1 MIKYYLNHLQNESG
15 VALVAGLVIMVLL
28 TAIGT
33 YAIHVTEIDETIAGN
48 LKASKQ
54 AFYLADAGLQW
65 GKAHVRNS
73 TTMPPETAG
82 SSFTRTLD
90 SGTMTIAFPAQD
102 PPAGIA
108 MQYTVAIRAIGTI
121 GKATRTIDA
130 LVTKTYAL
138 SDAPIAL
145 RGVEANSG
153 FTGNAFEIDGHD
165 YFYNPDTSSWQM
177 SSTVSFGVSV
187 PNSTLQTQVVDA
199 LSSQQQN
206 NIMGLGGTPSVGI
219 STSFPSDAITSLAN
233 ALCDATPPGSQTTI
247 DLSQTLSMNGNTTWG
262 NRTAPQI
269 HCVTG
274 SGTASNP
281 AILDIGGTFSGA
293 GILVVRNAQ
302 LVASGAFHYEGLII
316 NSGSDVGVRIQ
327 GGGNKEIYGAV
338 MINELNHDTQ
348 LEVQAAGAVKVRS
361 SNSAL
366 AMASQLFSWQAW
378 QTLLPVAPTEVQERS
393 WREVSQ

>member
-1 MIKYYLNHLQNESG
+1 MRKYYLNHLQNESG
-15 VALVAGLVIMVLL
+15 VALVTGLVIMVLL

-33 YAIHVTEIDETIAGN
+33 YAIHVTEIDQTIAGN

-73 TTMPPETAG
+73 TAIPPETVG
-82 SSFTRTLD
+82 SSFTQTLG
-90 SGTMTIAFPAQD
+90 SGTMTISFLAQD
-102 PPAGIA
+102 PAGIA
-108 MQYTVAIRAIGTI
+108 MQYTVAIRATGTI
-121 GKATRTIDA
+121 GQATRTVDA

-165 YFYNPDTSSWQM
+165 YFYNPATNGWQM

-187 PNSTLQTQVVDA
+187 PNATLQTQVVNA
-199 LSSQQQN
+199 LSSQQQD
-206 NIMGLGGTPSVGI
+206 NIMGQGGTPSVGI

-233 ALCDATPPGSQTTI
+233 ALCDATPAGSQTTI
-247 DLSQTLSMNGNTTWG
+247 NLSQTLPMNGNTTWG

-274 SGTASNP
+274 SGTASKP
-281 AILDIGGTFSGA
+281 ATLDIGGNFSGA

-316 NSGSDVGVRIQ
+316 NSGSDVGVKIH

-348 LEVQAAGAVKVRS
+348 LEVEAQGAVKVRAS
-361 SNSAL
+361 SSAL

-378 QTLLPVAPTEVQERS
+378 QTLLPVAPIGVQERS